1 MSESELSQA
10 LRDDVRLLGD
20 LLGNTLSDQEGPW
33 LLDLVEEIRQL
44 AKDTRAGKKSSTQY
58 LVEKLASLDDKQ
70 LILVARAFSQF
81 LNLSNIAEQYH
92 RVRYRRERQ
101 REGVQVDSTLEELIP
116 RLAKNG
122 YSNEQIH
129 QTLESLDIELVLTAH
144 PTEVTRRTFIRK
156 YDEINDS
163 LESLDRLKL
172 SPYERTLEIDRLRR
186 EIAAAWH
193 TDEIR
198 SERPTPIDEARWGF
212 VTIEQT
218 LWRAIPDFLR
228 ELDQILEQQG
238 LEPLATDTIPIRFAS
253 WMGGDRDGN
262 PNVTADVTERVFLLA
277 RWMAVDL
284 INRDLLE
291 LHAELS
297 MNQCSDALR
306 TLVGN
311 DSKEPYRELLK
322 QLRARL
328 DKQQAWLEAKL
339 NNELVSIA
347 QPIQD
352 ISELVDPLM
361 TCYDSLSACGM
372 KVVAEGCL
380 KDTLRR
386 LHCFGL
392 TLVKLDI
399 RQESTR
405 HADVINTI
413 TEYLDLGSYK
423 DWSEKDKQAF
433 LLKELTNKRPLIP
446 AHLPAPEDVQEVLDT
461 FYMLAKQPYA
471 ALGAYVISMATYPSD
486 VLAVLLLQKEAG
498 MKKFMRVVPLFE
510 TLDDLKGAPDA
521 LQQLLSIDAYK
532 AVIDGKQEVM
542 IGYSDS
548 AKDAGFLAASWQ
560 QYQAQEQLLA
570 VSKQHDVH
578 LTLFHGRGGSASRG
592 GAPFHEAILSQPPGT
607 VNGSLRVTEQGEMI
621 RYKFSPLGVAI
632 RTLEMFVSAT
642 LEATL
647 APQAPPKAE
656 WRELMDFLS
665 EKALKA
671 YRGVVREDERFIPY
685 FREVTPEQELQR
697 LPLGSRPAKRK
708 PTGGVE
714 SLRAI
719 PWVFAWTQMRLL
731 LTAWL
736 GTDAALKAAFQE
748 GKTFAL
754 QEMQQQW
761 PYFNMVI
768 GMLEMVLAKADPTIA
783 QYYEQRLASSE
794 YRSLGEE
801 LRSRLSETV
810 DLTKAL
816 TGHTSL
822 LQNNR
827 TILHSIQVRNP
838 YLDPL
843 HVLQVELMRR
853 TREAEEAGEEP
864 PSPKPLMIT
873 VAGIAAGMRNT
884 G

>member
-1 MSESELSQA
+1 MSQADLNQA
-10 LRDDVRLLGD
+10 LRDDVRLLGE
-20 LLGNTLSDQEGPW
+20 LLGETLSDQEGPW
-33 LLDLVEEIRQL
+33 LLELVEEIRKL
-44 AKDTRAGKKSSTQY
+44 AKATRAGKESSTQH
-58 LVEKLASLDDKQ
+58 LVDKLAALDENQ

-92 RVRYRRERQ
+92 RVRYKRDRQ
-101 REGVQVDSTLEELIP
+101 QQDQVQEGSLEELIP
-116 RLAKNG
+116 RLVKKG
-122 YSNEQIH
+122 FTSEQIH
-129 QTLESLDIELVLTAH
+129 EQLVKLNIELVLTAH

-156 YDEINDS
+156 YDEINDT
-163 LESLDRLKL
+163 LEALDRLSL
-172 SPYERTLEIDRLRR
+172 SPYERSLQIENLRR

-198 SERPTPIDEARWGF
+198 QERPTPIDEARWGF

-218 LWRAIPDFLR
+218 LWQAIPDYLR
-228 ELDQILEQQG
+228 QIDSVLAGQG
-238 LEPLATDTIPIRFAS
+238 IEPLPLSTIPIRFAS

-262 PNVTADVTERVFLLA
+262 PNVTAKVSERVFLLA
-277 RWMAVDL
+277 RWMATDL
-284 INRDLLE
+284 LMRDLDA

-297 MNQCSDALR
+297 MNQCSDEMLQLIAEP
-306 TLVGN
+306 
-311 DSKEPYRELLK
+311 SSEPYRELIK
-322 QLRARL
+322 QL
-328 DKQQAWLEAKL
+328 KNQVEQQQQWIESILEQGFPQYEATLTSVDQLL
-339 NNELVSIA
+339 N
-347 QPIQD
+347 
-352 ISELVDPLM
+352 PLM
-361 TCYDSLSACGM
+361 VCYRSLLESGM
-372 KVVAEGCL
+372 TVVANGCL
-380 KDTLRR
+380 KDTIRR

-405 HADVINTI
+405 HADTI
-413 TEYLDLGSYK
+413 AAITSALNIGDYAA
-423 DWSEKDKQAF
+423 WSEEEKQRF
-433 LLKELTNKRPLIP
+433 LLQELTSKRPLIP
-446 AHLPAPEDVQEVLDT
+446 HDFAASDDVTEVIDT
-461 FYMLAKQPYA
+461 FRMLAKQPFD

-498 MKKFMRVVPLFE
+498 MKRYMRVVPLFE
-510 TLDDLKGAPDA
+510 TLDDLKGAGTTLD
-521 LQQLLSIDAYK
+521 QLLKIDAYREI
-532 AVIDGKQEVM
+532 IDNRQEIM

-560 QYQAQEQLLA
+560 QYQTQETLLET
-570 VSKQHDVH
+570 SQQYGVH

-632 RTLEMFVSAT
+632 RTLEMFVAAT

-647 APQAPPKAE
+647 APLPAPKDE
-656 WRELMDFLS
+656 WREMMNFLS
-665 EKALKA
+665 DKALAA
-671 YRGVVREDERFIPY
+671 YRGVVREDPRFIPY
-685 FREVTPEQELQR
+685 FREATPEQELQR

-708 PTGGVE
+708 ATGGVE

-736 GTDAALKAAFQE
+736 GTDAALKAAFE
-748 GKTFAL
+748 SGKTETL
-754 QEMQQQW
+754 QEMQQRW
-761 PYFNMVI
+761 PYFSMVI

-783 QYYEQRLASSE
+783 QYYEQRLATSE
-794 YRSLGEE
+794 YRSLGAE
-801 LRSRLSETV
+801 LRSRLAETI

-816 TGHTSL
+816 TGHSTL

-827 TILHSIQVRNP
+827 TIMRSIEVRNP

-853 TREAEEAGEEP
+853 TRLAEAKGLEVP
-864 PSPKPLMIT
+864 DPKALMIT

>member
-1 MSESELSQA
+1 
-10 LRDDVRLLGD
+10 
-20 LLGNTLSDQEGPW
+20 
-33 LLDLVEEIRQL
+33 
-44 AKDTRAGKKSSTQY
+44 AGKESSTQA
-58 LVEKLASLDDKQ
+58 LIDKLAALEDQQ

-92 RVRYRRERQ
+92 RVRANRSKQ
-101 REGVQVDSTLEELIP
+101 QQSQVLSGSLHELIP
-116 RLAKNG
+116 RLVKKG
-122 YSNEQIH
+122 FSNQQIH
-129 QTLESLDIELVLTAH
+129 EQLQSLNIELVLTAH

-163 LESLDRLKL
+163 LESLDRLNL
-172 SPYERTLEIDRLRR
+172 SPYERSLEIDKLRR

-198 SERPTPIDEARWGF
+198 QERPTPIDEARWGF

-218 LWRAIPDFLR
+218 LWKAVPDYLR
-228 ELDQILEQQG
+228 QVDQTLADCG
-238 LEPLATDTIPIRFAS
+238 MEPLAIDTIPIRFAS

-262 PNVTADVTERVFLLA
+262 PNVTAKVTERVFLLA
-277 RWMAVDL
+277 RWMAADL
-284 INRDLLE
+284 FIRDLDE

-297 MNQCSDALR
+297 MNQCNAELQALINR
-306 TLVGN
+306 P
-311 DSKEPYRELLK
+311 SSEPYRELIK
-322 QLRARL
+322 SLRALLKDQIVYLETLL
-328 DKQQAWLEAKL
+328 DGG
-339 NNELVSIA
+339 LVNH
-347 QPIQD
+347 QPPLQSLD
-352 ISELVDPLM
+352 QLLSPLM
-361 TCYDSLSACGM
+361 VCYQSLRDCGLN
-372 KVVAEGCL
+372 VVADGCL

-405 HADVINTI
+405 HADVINAI
-413 TEYLDLGSYK
+413 TEALDIGSYSQ
-423 DWSEKDKQAF
+423 WSEADKQQF
-433 LLKELTNKRPLIP
+433 LLKELSNQRPLIP
-446 AHLPAPEDVQEVLDT
+446 RTFTASPEITEVLDT
-461 FYMLAKQPYA
+461 FKMLANQSFD

-498 MKKFMRVVPLFE
+498 MNRYMRVVPLFE
-510 TLDDLKGAPDA
+510 TLDDLKGAGDT
-521 LQQLLSIDAYK
+521 LNQLLAIDAYRD
-532 AVIDGKQEVM
+532 IIQGEQEIM

-560 QYQAQEQLLA
+560 QYQTQEQLLK
-570 VSKQHDVH
+570 VSQQYDVH

-621 RYKFSPLGVAI
+621 RYKFNPLGVAI
-632 RTLEMFVSAT
+632 RTLQMFVSAT

-647 APQAPPKAE
+647 SPQQPAKQE
-656 WRELMDFLS
+656 WRDAMDFMA
-665 EKALKA
+665 EQALNG
-671 YRGVVREDERFIPY
+671 YRGVVREDPRFLPY
-685 FREVTPEQELQR
+685 FREATPEQELQR

-708 PTGGVE
+708 AAGGIE

-736 GTDAALKAAFQE
+736 GTDAALKAAFE
-748 GKTFAL
+748 SGKTAQL
-754 QEMQQQW
+754 QEMMQQW

-768 GMLEMVLAKADPTIA
+768 GMLEMVLAKTDPTIA
-783 QYYEQRLASSE
+783 RFYEQRLASSD

-801 LRSRLSETV
+801 LRTRLAETV

-816 TGHTSL
+816 TGHSSL

-827 TILHSIQVRNP
+827 AIMRSIEVRNP

-843 HVLQVELMRR
+843 HVLQVELMKR
-853 TREAEEAGEEP
+853 TRDAEAKGSEVPDPLA
-864 PSPKPLMIT
+864 LMIT

>member
-1 MSESELSQA
+1 MSESDLSQA

-20 LLGNTLSDQEGPW
+20 LLGKTLRDQEGPW
-33 LLDLVEEIRQL
+33 LLELVEDIRQL
-44 AKDTRAGKKSSTQY
+44 AKDTRAGKKSSTQF
-58 LVEKLASLDDKQ
+58 LVEKLATLDDTQ
-70 LILVARAFSQF
+70 LILVARAFNQF

-92 RVRYRRERQ
+92 RVRHRRERQ
-101 REGVQVDSTLEELIP
+101 RAGIKVDSTLEELIP
-116 RLAKNG
+116 RLVKEGFSQA
-122 YSNEQIH
+122 QIH
-129 QTLESLDIELVLTAH
+129 STLSELNIELVLTAH

-163 LESLDRLKL
+163 LECLDRTKL
-172 SPYERTLEIDRLRR
+172 SPYERQLELDRLRR

-198 SERPTPIDEARWGF
+198 SERPTPVDEARWGF

-218 LWRAIPDFLR
+218 LWQAIPDFLR
-228 ELDQILEQQG
+228 EVDQILADQG
-238 LEPLATDTIPIRFAS
+238 LDPLPIDTIPIRFAS

-262 PNVTADVTERVFLLA
+262 PNVTAAVTERVILLA

-284 INRDLLE
+284 IDRDVQE
-291 LHAELS
+291 LHGELS
-297 MNQCSDALR
+297 MNQCNQALR
-306 TLVGN
+306 DLI
-311 DSKEPYRELLK
+311 DSDSNEPYRELMK
-322 QLRARL
+322 QLKARL
-328 DKQQAWLEAKL
+328 DEQRNWLEAKL
-339 NNELVSIA
+339 NRELVSKQ
-347 QPIQD
+347 QPILTV
-352 ISELVDPLM
+352 SELIDPLM
-361 TCYDSLSACGM
+361 ICYDSLCESGM
-372 KVVAEGCL
+372 RVVAEGFL

-392 TLVKLDI
+392 NLVKLDV

-405 HADVINTI
+405 HAEVINTI
-413 TEYLDLGSYK
+413 TEFLELGNYLE
-423 DWSEKDKQAF
+423 WSEEEKQAF
-433 LLKELTNKRPLIP
+433 LLKELTSKRPLIP
-446 AHLPAPEDVQEVLDT
+446 DNLPASEEVREVLDT
-461 FYMLAKQPYA
+461 FRMLAKQPYA

-498 MKKFMRVVPLFE
+498 MKQLMRVVPLFE
-510 TLDDLKGAPDA
+510 TLDDLKGAPMA
-521 LQQLLSIDAYK
+521 MQRLLSIDAYRD
-532 AVIDGKQEVM
+532 IIQGEQEVM

-560 QYQAQEQLLA
+560 QYQAQEQLLE
-570 VSKQHDVH
+570 VSREFDVH

-647 APQAPPKAE
+647 SPQEPPKPE
-656 WRELMDFLS
+656 WRELMDYLAD
-665 EKALKA
+665 KALHA
-671 YRGVVREDERFIPY
+671 YRGIVREDERFIPY
-685 FREVTPEQELQR
+685 FREATPEQELQR

-768 GMLEMVLAKADPTIA
+768 GMLEMVLAKTDPTIA

-794 YRSLGEE
+794 YRSLGAE

-816 TGHTSL
+816 TGHTTL

-827 TILHSIQVRNP
+827 TIQASIQVRNP

-853 TREAEEAGEEP
+853 TREAEEKGLQP
-864 PSPKPLMIT
+864 PDPKALMIT

>member
-1 MSESELSQA
+1 MSEYDLSQA

-20 LLGNTLSDQEGPW
+20 LLGKTLSDQEGPW
-33 LLDLVEEIRQL
+33 LLELVEDIRQL
-44 AKDTRAGKKSSTQY
+44 AKDTRAGKKTSTQY
-58 LVEKLASLDDKQ
+58 LVEKLAALNDKQ
-70 LILVARAFSQF
+70 FILVARAFSQF

-92 RVRYRRERQ
+92 RVRHRRERQ
-101 REGVQVDSTLEELIP
+101 RENIHVESTLEELIP
-116 RLAKNG
+116 RLLKHGFNQQ
-122 YSNEQIH
+122 QIH
-129 QTLESLDIELVLTAH
+129 ETLQSLDIELVLTAH

-198 SERPTPIDEARWGF
+198 HERPTPIDEARWGF

-228 ELDQILEQQG
+228 ELDQILVSQG
-238 LEPLATDTIPIRFAS
+238 MEPLPIDTVPIRFAS

-262 PNVTADVTERVFLLA
+262 PNVTAVVTERVFLLA

-284 INRDLLE
+284 IIRDVEE

-297 MNQCSDALR
+297 MNQCTDSFRELI
-306 TLVGN
+306 GN
-311 DSKEPYRELLK
+311 ESKEPYRELLK
-322 QLRARL
+322 QLREKLAEQ
-328 DKQQAWLEAKL
+328 KQWLEAKL
-339 NNELVSIA
+339 NAELVSKA
-347 QPIQD
+347 APLQQVD
-352 ISELVDPLM
+352 DLLDPLM
-361 TCYDSLSACGM
+361 AAYQSLQACGM
-372 KVVAEGCL
+372 GVIAEGCL

-392 TLVKLDI
+392 TLIKLDV

-405 HADVINTI
+405 HGDVINTI
-413 TEYLDLGSYK
+413 TEYLGVGSYWQW
-423 DWSEKDKQAF
+423 DEAEKQAF
-433 LLKELTNKRPLIP
+433 LLRELTSKRPLIP
-446 AHLPAPEDVQEVLDT
+446 SNMPASDEVQEVLDT
-461 FYMLAKQPYA
+461 FRMLAKQPFA

-498 MKKFMRVVPLFE
+498 MKRFIRVVPLFE
-510 TLDDLKGAPDA
+510 TLDDLKGAPDT
-521 LQQLLSIDAYK
+521 LQQLLAIDAYK
-532 AVIDGKQEVM
+532 EIIAGKQEVM

-570 VSKQHDVH
+570 VSQQHDVH

-632 RTLEMFVSAT
+632 RSLEMYVSAT

-647 APQAPPKAE
+647 DPQDAPKPE
-656 WRELMDFLS
+656 WRELMDFLA
-665 EKALKA
+665 EKALHG
-671 YRGVVREDERFIPY
+671 YRSIVREDPRFIPY
-685 FREVTPEQELQR
+685 FREATPEQELQR

-736 GTDAALKAAFQE
+736 GTDAALKAAFEE
-748 GKTFAL
+748 GKFNAL

-783 QYYEQRLASSE
+783 QYYERRLASSE

-801 LRSRLSETV
+801 LRSRLAETI
-810 DLTKAL
+810 DLTKTL
-816 TGHTSL
+816 TGHSKL

-827 TILHSIQVRNP
+827 TIQASIQVRNP

-853 TREAEEAGEEP
+853 IRLAEANGEPEP
-864 PSPKPLMIT
+864 DPKALMIT